1 MRDTEGQSE
10 PLPGEFALSVH
21 EDGDSTLVAISGEL
35 DLAHS
40 AEVENAIAEVEKTE
54 GRIVIDLAGLTF
66 LDSVGVAILLLARSR
81 DRHEGEN
88 RLAFIAPTR
97 QEVMQVLVRTGSDT
111 ELFPALRGR

>member
-40 AEVENAIAEVEKTE
+40 TEVENAITEVEHGD
-54 GRIVIDLAGLTF
+54 GRIVIDLSGLTF

-81 DRHEGEN
+81 DRHIGED
-88 RLAFIAPTR
+88 RLSFIAPTR
-97 QEVMQVLVRTGSDT
+97 EEVMQVLVRTGTDR
-111 ELFPALRGR
+111 ELF